1 MESLEI
7 KKIRN
12 EVVTMDLISSEFQLT
27 SEYNTLNDNYNKVC
41 EALEKE
47 QKKNRKLKNHH
58 KTSMNFI
65 IQMNASVLKENSR
78 LTIALHKL
86 YQEIYENYIEALENN
101 DELAMSSA
109 ESELDLITKILN
121 EV

>member
-1 MESLEI
+1 
-7 KKIRN
+7 
-12 EVVTMDLISSEFQLT
+12 MDLKFFENQLI
-27 SEYNTLNDNYNKVC
+27 SEYNTSNDNYNDVC

-47 QKKNRKLKNHH
+47 QKKSRKLKNHH

-65 IQMNASVLKENSR
+65 IQMNTSVLKENSK
-78 LTIALHKL
+78 LTIGLHKL

-109 ESELDLITKILN
+109 KSELDLITKIL
-121 EV
+121 EEEG

>member
-1 MESLEI
+1 
-7 KKIRN
+7 
-12 EVVTMDLISSEFQLT
+12 
-27 SEYNTLNDNYNKVC
+27 
-41 EALEKE
+41 
-47 QKKNRKLKNHH
+47 
-58 KTSMNFI
+58 MNFI

>member
-1 MESLEI
+1 
-7 KKIRN
+7 
-12 EVVTMDLISSEFQLT
+12 MDLISSEFQLT